1 MKENLQKLREEE
13 KMPAEKPGKRDWQRE
28 EGDNAYI
35 WNEDPGIEDRGAY
48 RGGPPDLGGQAPD
61 RDCYSGHPGEDHP
74 RAHGHAALLYL

>member
-35 WNEDPGIEDRGAY
+35 
-48 RGGPPDLGGQAPD
+48 
-61 RDCYSGHPGEDHP
+61 
-74 RAHGHAALLYL
+74 